1 MNIAVSLTPAELA
14 LGGIMLPHARMEDWR
29 WTNLRTLIDK
39 PYPPAGKTA
48 VDAREITRL
57 RDSSP
62 VAGIAAARLVFVNG
76 QFSADESRFP
86 ASGEVSVRIG
96 LPRASASDEPVA
108 AMNTALARDGLTLT
122 IKAGANI
129 DTPIELVF
137 LVTEAEPRTI
147 ATRIAVDIGARAS
160 ATLIET
166 FLGEGSYLVNSATAI
181 SLGEGARLDRI
192 TLERQAPEAIHL
204 ADREVT
210 LQGRAILRDFT
221 LTAGARLNRQNAL
234 YTFAGEHADARIAG
248 AYLLGDRQHADTRVV
263 VRHAKP
269 HCTSREIFKCVMD
282 DHARGVFQGK
292 VIVDPGAQKTD
303 GKQSSHALLLSETAE
318 FDAKPELEIFADDVV
333 CGHGATS
340 GDLDHNQLFYLRSR
354 GIPEREAKAM
364 LVAAFVEEAFE
375 AIGNDLIR
383 AALSGTAASWLSS
396 RGGVV

>member
-1 MNIAVSLTPAELA
+1 MKRPPFASILCPTDLSATGDEAVALAFALVAPGGTVHLLHVWEPAYVLSP
-14 LGGIMLPHARMEDWR
+14 L
-29 WTNLRTLIDK
+29 
-39 PYPPAGKTA
+39 
-48 VDAREITRL
+48 DAT
-57 RDSSP
+57 P
-62 VAGIAAARLVFVNG
+62 VALL
-76 QFSADESRFP
+76 P
-86 ASGEVSVRIG
+86 AS
-96 LPRASASDEPVA
+96 PASDEPVA
-108 AMNTALARDGLTLT
+108 AMNAAFAKDGLTLSV
-122 IKAGANI
+122 KSGANI
-129 DTPIELVF
+129 DMPIELVF
-137 LVTEAEPRTI
+137 LATAGDARTI
-147 ATRIAVDIGARAS
+147 ATRIAIEVGAGAS

-166 FLGEGSYLVNSATAI
+166 FLGEGSYLANSALTI

-192 TLERQAPEAIHL
+192 TLERQASDAIHL

-210 LQGRAILRDFT
+210 LHGRAVLRDFT
-221 LTAGARLNRQNAL
+221 LTAGARLNRQNAT

-248 AYLLGDRQHADTRVV
+248 AYLLGDRQHADTRLV

-269 HCTSREIFKCVMD
+269 HCTSRELFKCVMD

-340 GDLDHNQLFYLRSR
+340 GDLDHNHLFYLRSR

-375 AIGNDLIR
+375 TIGNDHIR
-383 AALSGTAASWLSS
+383 AALTDIATGWLASH
-396 RGGVV
+396 GGAS

>member
-1 MNIAVSLTPAELA
+1 MNIAVNLTPAELA
-14 LGGIMLPHARMEDWR
+14 LGGMMLPHARMEDWR

-39 PYPPAGKTA
+39 PYPPGGRISASAKDVA
-48 VDAREITRL
+48 RL
-57 RDSSP
+57 REGSP
-62 VAGIAAARLVFVNG
+62 VAQMAAAHLVFVNG
-76 QFSADESRFP
+76 AFSQDESRLP
-86 ASGEVSVRIG
+86 ASGEVSIRLG
-96 LPRASASDEPVA
+96 LPRAVASDEPVA
-108 AMNTALARDGLTLT
+108 AMNANFATDGLTLS

-137 LVTEAEPRTI
+137 LATAADARTI
-147 ATRIAVDIGARAS
+147 ATRIAVEIGAGAS

-166 FLGEGSYLVNSATAI
+166 FIGEGSYLTNSAIAI

-192 TLERQAPEAIHL
+192 KFEREAADAIHL
-204 ADREVT
+204 ADRDIT
-210 LQGRAILRDFT
+210 LQSRAILRDFT
-221 LTAGARLNRQNAL
+221 LTTGARVNRQNAH
-234 YTFAGEHADARIAG
+234 YAFVGEHADARIAG
-248 AYLLGDRQHADTRVV
+248 AYLLGDHQHADTRLV

-282 DHARGVFQGK
+282 DHARGIFQGK

-340 GDLDHNQLFYLRSR
+340 GDLDDSHLFYLRSR

-375 AIGNDLIR
+375 IIGNDHIR
-383 AALSGTAASWLSS
+383 EALGDIASGWLARHGGAS
-396 RGGVV
+396 

>member
-1 MNIAVSLTPAELA
+1 MNIAVNLTPAELA
-14 LGGIMLPHARMEDWR
+14 LGGMMLPHARMEDWR
-29 WTNLRTLIDK
+29 WTNLRTLIDR
-39 PYPPAGKTA
+39 PYPPGGGIVASAKA
-48 VDAREITRL
+48 VAKL
-57 RDSSP
+57 RDASP
-62 VAGIAAARLVFVNG
+62 VARLAAARLVFVDG
-76 QFSADESRFP
+76 TFSQAESRFP
-86 ASGEVSVRIG
+86 ASGEVEITPG
-96 LPRASASDEPVA
+96 LPRAVGSDEPVA
-108 AMNTALARDGLTLT
+108 AMNASFATDGLTLS

-129 DTPIELVF
+129 DTPIELLFVA
-137 LVTEAEPRTI
+137 TAADARTI
-147 ATRIAVDIGARAS
+147 ATRIAVEIGGGAS

-166 FLGEGSYLVNSATAI
+166 FIGEGSYLTNSAIEI

-192 TLERQAPEAIHL
+192 KFECESPEAIHL
-204 ADREVT
+204 ADREIT

-221 LTAGARLNRQNAL
+221 LTAGARVNRQNAR

-248 AYLLGDRQHADTRVV
+248 AYLLGDRQHADTRLV

-269 HCTSREIFKCVMD
+269 HCISREVFKCVMD
-282 DHARGVFQGK
+282 DHARGIFQGK

-340 GDLDHNQLFYLRSR
+340 GDLDSTHLFYLRSR

-375 AIGNDLIR
+375 AIGNDHIR
-383 AALSGTAASWLSS
+383 AALTEIATGWLAS
-396 RGGVV
+396 RGGAA